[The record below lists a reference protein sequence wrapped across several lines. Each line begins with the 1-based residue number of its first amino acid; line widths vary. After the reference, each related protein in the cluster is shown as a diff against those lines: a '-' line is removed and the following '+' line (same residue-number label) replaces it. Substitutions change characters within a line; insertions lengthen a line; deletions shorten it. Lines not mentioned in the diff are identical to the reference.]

1 MIESYKKK
9 KKVNQ
14 KKISPMDVI
23 LEMHYARVNL
33 WAGVFFFFP
42 HVLKALL

>member
-14 KKISPMDVI
+14 KISPMDVI

-33 WAGVFFFFP
+33 
-42 HVLKALL
+42 